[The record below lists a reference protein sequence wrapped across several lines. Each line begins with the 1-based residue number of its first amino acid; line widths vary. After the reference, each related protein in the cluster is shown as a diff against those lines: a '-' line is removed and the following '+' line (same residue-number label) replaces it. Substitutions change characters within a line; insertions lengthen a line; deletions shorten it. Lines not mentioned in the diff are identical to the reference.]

1 MGQFFEFVGN
11 HPLLFTALIVLL
23 SLLVMDGFKRKLL
36 GFSEV
41 TVNDA
46 VRLMNQ
52 EDALALD
59 VREDTEFRDGH
70 IVNAK
75 SIPLGVLEGRLK
87 EIESH
92 KEKPVVVYCRTGQR
106 AAKAGA
112 ILQRQGFNTIYKLKG
127 GMMAWTDA
135 NMPTKRK

>member
-11 HPLLFTALIVLL
+11 HPLLFAGLVAILVM
-23 SLLVMDGFKRKLL
+23 LVMDSFKRKLL

-41 TVNDA
+41 IVNDA

-52 EDALALD
+52 DDALALD
-59 VREDTEFRDGH
+59 VRDDSDFREGH
-70 IVNAK
+70 ILNAV

-92 KEKPVVVYCRTGQR
+92 KDKPIIIYCRTGQKS
-106 AAKAGA
+106 AKAGA
-112 ILQRQGFNTIYKLKG
+112 ILKRQGFTSIHKLKG
-127 GMMAWTDA
+127 GMMAWLEA